1 MQAPIALQISL
12 PLQALASAHEVPA
25 ATGVWLTPVDGLHAS
40 AVHGLLSSITGAAPA
55 IQAPDPLQASLPL
68 HKLASAHE
76 VPAAT
81 GVWLTPVDGPHASAV
96 HGLPSSMATAEPGV
110 QVPAWQASPAVH
122 ALLSLHAVPLGA
134 TGFEHAP
141 VLGSQ
146 VPGT

>member
-1 MQAPIALQISL
+1 MQAPVALQISL
-12 PLQALASAHEVPA
+12 PLQA
-25 ATGVWLTPVDGLHAS
+25 
-40 AVHGLLSSITGAAPA
+40 
-55 IQAPDPLQASLPL
+55 
-68 HKLASAHE
+68 LASAHE

-110 QVPAWQASPAVH
+110 QVPAWQASPAVP